1 MVQQRQ
7 LFAEVKVRKGELQFC
22 ETPFTH
28 YHLSPAPSTNKGQ
41 VHYSLLGEKKN
52 SLKKPRP
59 SQWQLVRA
67 SRHQIPQETNRHY
80 MELILE
86 KIQKWYLAEFSTSLL
101 QSCLEKERR
110 DVTKARPRAWQE
122 ETEGSA
128 AGHGLVGSCCTDQKP
143 PNQKNPPVEGYLKRE
158 KKHAA

>member
-28 YHLSPAPSTNKGQ
+28 YHLSPVPSTNKGQ

-52 SLKKPRP
+52 ILKKPRP

-86 KIQKWYLAEFSTSLL
+86 KNTKVIFGCIQYLCTPKLFGKGE
-101 QSCLEKERR
+101 ERR
-110 DVTKARPRAWQE
+110 YESKA
-122 ETEGSA
+122 
-128 AGHGLVGSCCTDQKP
+128 
-143 PNQKNPPVEGYLKRE
+143 
-158 KKHAA
+158 